1 MLNAAKISVSNIIMY
16 LLPIVV
22 TPILSRLYGPEP
34 FGEWGVF
41 SSFTAIVTIGLFLGF
56 ENTIVKADAIE
67 LKNILALCFII
78 SITIIAIVFL
88 VFIMGGTWNI
98 KFFSTFPSLKLLTVY
113 LLVYSV
119 YTLFYNLCIRY
130 ERFTSLAF
138 THIVLGGSQAV
149 FRILFGFV
157 ALAAANGLILG
168 TTIAQCLSMVFL
180 FFCIIKDSK
189 KWNYQIIRISAIK
202 KLIRKFKNFP
212 LYDAPSSI
220 LSFSAFNLPVL
231 ILALYF
237 SKRDIG
243 CFSIVLQLLLLPM
256 SFVGSAIGRVYY
268 QQLCQ
273 KGNNGVSVITNNVV
287 VVLAVISILPLIF
300 IACGGDKL
308 VVLFLGAKWQNAGNV
323 ALCLSL
329 WSFPTILTQPLIP
342 IFRTLD
348 KQKTLLYFDTMY
360 FVLGIGSILLLSK
373 FCTNLYLI
381 LTIYTILCFFVKFAM
396 FIKILALA
404 KLSMKMYYRFV
415 PLWIVSLSILTF
427 RLINLL

>member
-1 MLNAAKISVSNIIMY
+1 MANSIKDILKTPLMLNAAKISVSNIIMY

-34 FGEWGVF
+34 FGEWGIF

-78 SITIIAIVFL
+78 SITIIAIIFL
-88 VFIMGGTWNI
+88 VFIIGNTWNI

-273 KGNNGVSVITNNVV
+273 KDNNGVSVITNNVV

-300 IACGGDKL
+300 IACG
-308 VVLFLGAKWQNAGNV
+308 
-323 ALCLSL
+323 
-329 WSFPTILTQPLIP
+329 
-342 IFRTLD
+342 
-348 KQKTLLYFDTMY
+348 
-360 FVLGIGSILLLSK
+360 
-373 FCTNLYLI
+373 
-381 LTIYTILCFFVKFAM
+381 
-396 FIKILALA
+396 
-404 KLSMKMYYRFV
+404 
-415 PLWIVSLSILTF
+415 
-427 RLINLL
+427 